1 MSQSNGIIIRTP
13 QAIQTVLF
21 QWSFD
26 KMNIILDYIYI
37 YMCVYIHSNVSN
49 IIYLHRFKPWRL
61 NTSGAQPL

>member
-1 MSQSNGIIIRTP
+1 MSQSNGVIIRTP

-26 KMNIILDYIYI
+26 EMNIILDQIYI
-37 YMCVYIHSNVSN
+37 YIHSNISN
-49 IIYLHRFKPWRL
+49 IIYLHIFKPWRL